1 MNKKAL
7 TNPELFKFYDKKNK
21 DDFFGSNQRWF
32 PTTWQRLSGCGS
44 CAASNIYYYLTYL
57 NNTLGKKYNSR
68 KEWVSLMEELWKY
81 VKPSL
86 RGVNKLEMFYN
97 PMLEF
102 AKTKG
107 MDLTYHFCEVPEEVY
122 YRPTFQ
128 KVIDFLSKAL
138 DKDLPVAFLNWCNG
152 EVKNLDRWHW
162 VTIIELGYDLEK
174 EWAYV
179 NILDEG
185 RFKTIDLALW
195 LKSTKLG
202 GGFLY
207 FEFA

>member
-1 MNKKAL
+1 MIRKTL
-7 TNPELFKFYDKKNK
+7 TNPDLFKFYDQKSKQE
-21 DDFFGSNQRWF
+21 FFGSNQRWY
-32 PTTWQRLSGCGS
+32 PTTWQRLAGCGP

-57 NNTLGKKYNSR
+57 QNSLENKLESR
-68 KEWVSLMEELWKY
+68 EEWVSLMGELWKH
-81 VKPSL
+81 VKPSI
-86 RGVNKLEMFYN
+86 RGVNKFEMFYK

-102 AKTKG
+102 AQKKG
-107 MDLTYHFCEVPEEVY
+107 MELSYHLCEVPEEVY
-122 YRPTFQ
+122 RRPTFQ
-128 KVIDFLSKAL
+128 RVIDFLGEAL
-138 DKDLPVAFLNWCNG
+138 DKDLPIAFLNWCNG

-174 EWAYV
+174 DWAYV